1 MCVSQETSLDSTS
14 ITFQFHWSTFQP
26 MTLSQTCRV
35 ERNCLQSA
43 VAVSHQSL
51 CVFWYSSFIY
61 KLEAYSSAAPEYLIQ
76 TLLNLRSPILYLYL
90 RKCSLVCI
98 LFQVSIFDVKDN
110 ETIVLGSHWEFFFL
124 KVDKILIILV
134 SFKDSFQ
141 WHYLFQRK
149 FNSVISNKRI
159 WQS

>member
-1 MCVSQETSLDSTS
+1 MR
-14 ITFQFHWSTFQP
+14 
-26 MTLSQTCRV
+26 LSQTCRV

-43 VAVSHQSL
+43 VAVSLQSL
-51 CVFWYSSFIY
+51 CVFWYSSFIH
-61 KLEAYSSAAPEYLIQ
+61 KLEAHSSTELEYLIQ
-76 TLLNLRSPILYLYL
+76 TLLNLRFPILYLYL

-110 ETIVLGSHWEFFFL
+110 ETIVLGSHWEFFYF

-141 WHYLFQRK
+141 WQFLFQRK
-149 FNSVISNKRI
+149 FNSVISNKCI
-159 WQS
+159 WQELNDYSYR